1 MRSPL
6 IVRWFSW
13 TSERFVVHIVRIF
26 WPMQLYFW
34 FFRGIRLQHL
44 LIFSHLLSSLTTTA
58 FSRVRGV
65 TGISCYW
72 HISIAFFFATDR
84 RGNFFAR
91 DVQRRCRTRK
101 SIICVAGQFRARQ
114 VLPIMSPPLLTSIR
128 NYPYCRP
135 TPFGIPPID
144 LSGNSCSHRALSI
157 GFKIANLHALLE
169 ADGVHL
175 LTTTL
180 SIIQSDLYNI
190 TSGRQVSIFA
200 NPFTLFIMFRCL

>member
-1 MRSPL
+1 M
-6 IVRWFSW
+6 
-13 TSERFVVHIVRIF
+13 
-26 WPMQLYFW
+26 
-34 FFRGIRLQHL
+34 FRGIRVQDL
-44 LIFSHLLSSLTTTA
+44 LIFSHLLSPLITTA

-65 TGISCYW
+65 QKDVTGISQS
-72 HISIAFFFATDR
+72 HFSSLPIAEAISST
-84 RGNFFAR
+84 
-91 DVQRRCRTRK
+91 DVQRRCRTRE